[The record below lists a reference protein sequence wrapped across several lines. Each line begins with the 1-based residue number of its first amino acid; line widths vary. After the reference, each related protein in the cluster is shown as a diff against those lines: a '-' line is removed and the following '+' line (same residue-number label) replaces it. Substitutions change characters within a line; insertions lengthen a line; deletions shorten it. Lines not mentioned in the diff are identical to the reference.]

1 MTAAQESPSQLR
13 LISKPCS
20 KQESVC
26 VCLYDGLKQIHGL
39 DVALVTQAVVKAEF
53 FAVRWW
59 CIVFP
64 SVVTDIICSFLKDV

>member
-1 MTAAQESPSQLR
+1 M
-13 LISKPCS
+13 
-20 KQESVC
+20 C

>member
-1 MTAAQESPSQLR
+1 M
-13 LISKPCS
+13 
-20 KQESVC
+20 
-26 VCLYDGLKQIHGL
+26 CLYDGLKQIHGL

-53 FAVRWW
+53 FAVRW